1 MQNVGRTES
10 FSRATIL
17 TIKAVMH
24 DRCKQSLACLV
35 LVLGAA
41 IPAWTQSS
49 LVSSRVV
56 EPVNDSRLVKL
67 TGNTVPMARPQFDQ
81 GRMDSGKMLEK
92 VLMVLKRSP
101 EQEAALAA
109 FNERQ
114 YDPKSRDFHHW
125 LHAEEFG
132 QLYGPSDSDIAQVTS
147 WLQNRGFQ
155 ITEVSKGRVWFL
167 FSGSVSRWNRPFM

>member
-10 FSRATIL
+10 FSQGNDTDDKSGHARSL
-17 TIKAVMH
+17 
-24 DRCKQSLACLV
+24 RKQSLARLA

-125 LHAEEFG
+125 LHAEE
-132 QLYGPSDSDIAQVTS
+132 LPAYGPSDSDIAQVTS

-167 FSGSVSRWNRPFM
+167 FSGSVSQVDRPFM